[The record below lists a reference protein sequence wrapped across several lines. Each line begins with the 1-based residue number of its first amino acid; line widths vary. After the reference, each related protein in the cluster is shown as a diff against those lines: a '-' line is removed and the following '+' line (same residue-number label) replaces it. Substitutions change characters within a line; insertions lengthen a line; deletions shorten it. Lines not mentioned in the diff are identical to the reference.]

1 MNKINKID
9 KQFSTLLSYKHPEIE
24 LITDEILNKTFF
36 NMALSKES
44 RGILINNIINLYVQ
58 FLENF
63 ELQNNIYEK
72 NIDRKTIIGGIV
84 EAVVYLTFEISFKD
98 NKKRQCHVFCDNCF
112 GGCYNAVFH
121 CGILPDKADKANKD
135 ETIYIALR
143 ILFNPEIDPNDY
155 NINFKKFSENKN
167 FDEFCVRP
175 LWTNYDFEDK
185 QIKTSSKQNS
195 KTKNNSSKTTKQNK
209 IVKTYWQIL
218 PSLYNVEEFTDDVIY
233 DYFDT
238 TFNCLIMI
246 HEAGLFY
253 RDWKIDNTMYD
264 YRVIKDDKGKKKIKP
279 FLVLTDIDFINKK
292 SDIISSI
299 RYEGLEKFVNKLGIT
314 GKKLEYAIDN
324 LVCLVSFMIYYSWY
338 AEDNEKYFVYIS
350 SLEYENNIPNNF
362 KKLIKYLY
370 KINSLIDSSN
380 FTDYIVKH
388 MRTEIVNILHWK

>member
-1 MNKINKID
+1 M
-9 KQFSTLLSYKHPEIE
+9 L
-24 LITDEILNKTFF
+24 
-36 NMALSKES
+36 
-44 RGILINNIINLYVQ
+44 
-58 FLENF
+58 
-63 ELQNNIYEK
+63 K
-72 NIDRKTIIGGIV
+72 N
-84 EAVVYLTFEISFKD
+84 S
-98 NKKRQCHVFCDNCF
+98 Q
-112 GGCYNAVFH
+112 
-121 CGILPDKADKANKD
+121 
-135 ETIYIALR
+135 
-143 ILFNPEIDPNDY
+143 
-155 NINFKKFSENKN
+155 
-167 FDEFCVRP
+167 
-175 LWTNYDFEDK
+175 
-185 QIKTSSKQNS
+185 
-195 KTKNNSSKTTKQNK
+195 
-209 IVKTYWQIL
+209 
-218 PSLYNVEEFTDDVIY
+218 DDVIY

-299 RYEGLEKFVNKLGIT
+299 RYEGLEKFVSKLGIT

-338 AEDNEKYFVYIS
+338 AEDDEKYFVYIS
-350 SLEYENNIPNNF
+350 SLEYKNNIPNNF